1 MLSTFFLICLHGIAA
16 AVELGLDARQNY
28 QQIGGKQEHS
38 EIAVREGTFL
48 IGGSGPGYFRNF
60 R

>member
-1 MLSTFFLICLHGIAA
+1 MLSTFFVICLSGIAA

-38 EIAVREGTFL
+38 EIAVT
-48 IGGSGPGYFRNF
+48 IYYPGANLGVV
-60 R
+60 